1 MIRLTTSAGPMSRS
15 IRATAIH
22 IAAVAAL
29 LTAAACAKKQDTT
42 AAVATAPVERR
53 DITVTAEAT
62 GAVEPINIVEV
73 KSKASGLITRMPVD
87 VGSNVKP
94 GDLLVQIDTHDV
106 QSQYDQ
112 TVAALRAAQ
121 ASLDVAAA
129 QKKRSDALLKEEVIT
144 PQEHETAILQ
154 YANAQASLVKA
165 RTDADIARQRLE
177 DATVRAPVAG
187 TVIDKPV
194 SLGQVITSATSSASG
209 GTTILSMADLSKVRM
224 RALVNETD
232 IGQVQPGQQATVTV
246 DAFPN
251 RRFRGVVEKVEP
263 QAVVQ
268 QSVTMFPVLIS
279 LDNSGGELL
288 PGMNGQVSMLVTQKN
303 GVVAIPADA
312 ARTMRELPAAA
323 QALGLNVDSV
333 RAQMQT
339 QFASAGGGRGQGA
352 GAGVVVAAGDVATG
366 QPVSAANDS
375 GRARR
380 RAGTDGT
387 NGTAAGATAGQT
399 GGRSGR
405 RSQNGGAGVAAV
417 PNGGTGIGSGTS
429 GGRGGSGMSVV
440 FVKDGDKFT
449 PRVVRLGATDFDYT
463 EVLSG
468 LKPGE
473 QVALL
478 GAATLQAQRQQT
490 QDRIRSATSGGLPG
504 TTNAP
509 AGGAG
514 RGRGP

>member
-1 MIRLTTSAGPMSRS
+1 MSRS
-15 IRATAIH
+15 VRAIAVH

-29 LTAAACAKKQDTT
+29 FTAAACAKKQDTT
-42 AAVATAPVERR
+42 V
-53 DITVTAEAT
+53 AEAT

-144 PQEHETAILQ
+144 PQEHETATLQ

-303 GVVAIPADA
+303 GVVAIPTDA

-339 QFASAGGGRGQGA
+339 QLAAAGGGRGQGS
-352 GAGVVVAAGDVATG
+352 GAGVVVAAGDVAAG

-387 NGTAAGATAGQT
+387 NGTAAGATAAQT
-399 GGRSGR
+399 AGRSGR
-405 RSQNGGAGVAAV
+405 RSQNAGAGVAAV
-417 PNGGTGIGSGTS
+417 PNGGTGIGSGTG

-440 FVKDGDKFT
+440 FVKDGNKFT

-478 GAATLQAQRQQT
+478 GAATLQAQRQAT

>member
-1 MIRLTTSAGPMSRS
+1 MIRITPSTELMSRPFHATSAHL
-15 IRATAIH
+15 IAI
-22 IAAVAAL
+22 AVM
-29 LTAAACAKKQDTT
+29 LTASACAKKQTT
-42 AAVATAPVERR
+42 DVAIQTAPVERR
-53 DITVTAEAT
+53 DITVSAEAT

-73 KSKASGLITRMPVD
+73 KSKASGLITKMPVD
-87 VGSNVKP
+87 VGTNVKA

-112 TVAALRAAQ
+112 TIAAQRAAQ
-121 ASLDVAAA
+121 AQLDVASA
-129 QKKRSDALLKEEVIT
+129 QKKRSDELVKEEVIT
-144 PQEHETAILQ
+144 PQEHETATLA
-154 YANAQASLVKA
+154 YANAQASVVKA

-187 TVIDKPV
+187 TVIAKPV

-209 GTTILSMADLSKVRM
+209 GTTILNMADLSKVRM

-279 LDNSGGELL
+279 LDNSDGALL
-288 PGMNGQVSMLVTQKN
+288 PGMNGQVSMLVTQKT

-323 QALGLNVDSV
+323 QALGLNVDTV
-333 RAQMQT
+333 RAKMQT
-339 QFASAGGGRGQGA
+339 QFASAGGGQRGGA
-352 GAGVVVAAGDVATG
+352 VGVATGDVATG
-366 QPVSAANDS
+366 QPVTAPNDTT
-375 GRARR
+375 RR
-380 RAGTDGT
+380 RRR
-387 NGTAAGATAGQT
+387 TAASGTT
-399 GGRSGR
+399 GGT
-405 RSQNGGAGVAAV
+405 GVAAV
-417 PNGGTGIGSGTS
+417 PSGPGAAGGSATGTNGARGTGIGAGGGT
-429 GGRGGSGMSVV
+429 GRGGSGMSVV
-440 FVKDGDKFT
+440 FVKDSGGFT
-449 PRVVRLGATDFDYT
+449 PRVVKLGATDFDYT

-468 LKPGE
+468 LQPGE

-478 GAATLQAQRQQT
+478 GAATLQAQRQAT

-504 TTNAP
+504 ATGGA
-509 AGGAG
+509 AGGA

>member
-1 MIRLTTSAGPMSRS
+1 MIRLTPSTGLMSRS
-15 IRATAIH
+15 VRSITVRV
-22 IAAVAAL
+22 AVLAAL
-29 LTAAACAKKQDTT
+29 AAAGLGACAKKPET
-42 AAVATAPVERR
+42 AVAVQTAPVETR

-144 PQEHETAILQ
+144 PQEHETATLQ

-251 RRFRGVVEKVEP
+251 RRFRGLVEKVEP

-288 PGMNGQVSMLVTQKN
+288 PGMNGQVSMLVAQKN

-339 QFASAGGGRGQGA
+339 QFASAGGTRRQGS
-352 GAGVVVAAGDVATG
+352 GAAVGVATGDVATG
-366 QPVSAANDS
+366 QPVSAPNDS
-375 GRARR
+375 SRARR
-380 RAGTDGT
+380 R
-387 NGTAAGATAGQT
+387 T
-399 GGRSGR
+399 GGT
-405 RSQNGGAGVAAV
+405 GVAAV
-417 PNGGTGIGSGTS
+417 PSAGGGTRAA
-429 GGRGGSGMSVV
+429 GGRGGAGSSIV
-440 FVKDGDKFT
+440 FVKDGNKFL

-478 GAATLQAQRQQT
+478 GAATLQAQRQAT

-504 TTNAP
+504 TSNAP
-509 AGGAG
+509 AGGAA

>member
-1 MIRLTTSAGPMSRS
+1 MTRLTPSTGLMSRS
-15 IRATAIH
+15 VHTSTVRVAVLAALAAAGLGACARKQATAV
-22 IAAVAAL
+22 AV
-29 LTAAACAKKQDTT
+29 Q
-42 AAVATAPVERR
+42 TAPVETR

-121 ASLDVAAA
+121 SQLDVAAA

-144 PQEHETAILQ
+144 PQEHETATLA
-154 YANAQASLVKA
+154 YANAQAALVKA

-187 TVIDKPV
+187 TVIAKPV

-209 GTTILSMADLSKVRM
+209 GTTILNMADLSKVRM

-251 RRFRGVVEKVEP
+251 RRFRGIVEKVEP

-323 QALGLNVDSV
+323 LALGLNVDSV
-333 RAQMQT
+333 RAQMQP
-339 QFASAGGGRGQGA
+339 QFAAGGGRQRNGG
-352 GAGVVVAAGDVATG
+352 GVVVAAGDVATG
-366 QPVSAANDS
+366 QPVSVPNDS

-380 RAGTDGT
+380 AGGTNGTDGT
-387 NGTAAGATAGQT
+387 SGTAARQAGGAGRRGGASGQT
-399 GGRSGR
+399 RGT
-405 RSQNGGAGVAAV
+405 GVAAV
-417 PNGGTGIGSGTS
+417 PNAAGGTGTG

-440 FVKDGDKFT
+440 FVKDGSTFS

-490 QDRIRSATSGGLPG
+490 VDRIRSATGSGMPG

-509 AGGAG
+509 AGGAA

>member
-1 MIRLTTSAGPMSRS
+1 
-15 IRATAIH
+15 
-22 IAAVAAL
+22 
-29 LTAAACAKKQDTT
+29 
-42 AAVATAPVERR
+42 
-53 DITVTAEAT
+53 
-62 GAVEPINIVEV
+62 
-73 KSKASGLITRMPVD
+73 
-87 VGSNVKP
+87 
-94 GDLLVQIDTHDV
+94 
-106 QSQYDQ
+106 
-112 TVAALRAAQ
+112 
-121 ASLDVAAA
+121 
-129 QKKRSDALLKEEVIT
+129 
-144 PQEHETAILQ
+144 
-154 YANAQASLVKA
+154 
-165 RTDADIARQRLE
+165 
-177 DATVRAPVAG
+177 
-187 TVIDKPV
+187 V
-194 SLGQVITSATSSASG
+194 SLGQVITSATASASG
-209 GTTILSMADLSKVRM
+209 GTTILNMADLSKVRM

-279 LDNSGGELL
+279 LDNAGGELL
-288 PGMNGQVSMLVTQKN
+288 PGMNGQVSMLITQKN

-339 QFASAGGGRGQGA
+339 QLASAGGGRGQVGGA
-352 GAGVVVAAGDVATG
+352 AVGVAAGDVATG
-366 QPVSAANDS
+366 QPVVPNDS
-375 GRARR
+375 ARSRR
-380 RAGTDGT
+380 RTGTNGTDGT
-387 NGTAAGATAGQT
+387 SGTAAGTVAGQV
-399 GGRSGR
+399 GGR
-405 RSQNGGAGVAAV
+405 RSGASGQTRGAGVAAV
-417 PNGGTGIGSGTS
+417 PNAGGGTGTG

-440 FVKDGDKFT
+440 FVKDGNKFT

-463 EVLSG
+463 EVVSG

-490 QDRIRSATSGGLPG
+490 QDRIRSATGGGLPG

>member
-1 MIRLTTSAGPMSRS
+1 
-15 IRATAIH
+15 
-22 IAAVAAL
+22 V
-29 LTAAACAKKQDTT
+29 Q
-42 AAVATAPVERR
+42 TAPVERR

-73 KSKASGLITRMPVD
+73 KSKASGLITKMPVD
-87 VGSNVKP
+87 VGSSVKP

-129 QKKRSDALLKEEVIT
+129 QKKRSDALVKEEVIT
-144 PQEHETAILQ
+144 PQEHETATLQ

-288 PGMNGQVSMLVTQKN
+288 PGMNGQVSMLVTQKT

-323 QALGLNVDSV
+323 QALGLNVDTV

-339 QFASAGGGRGQGA
+339 QFASAGAGRGQAGGA
-352 GAGVVVAAGDVATG
+352 AVGVATGDVATG
-366 QPVSAANDS
+366 QPVVPNDS

-380 RAGTDGT
+380 TAGTDGT
-387 NGTAAGATAGQT
+387 SGTAAGTTAGPV
-399 GGRSGR
+399 GGRAGR
-405 RSQNGGAGVAAV
+405 RSGTTGQARGTGVAAV
-417 PNGGTGIGSGTS
+417 PNGAGAGTGTG
-429 GGRGGSGMSVV
+429 GGRGGGGSIV
-440 FVKDGDKFT
+440 FVKDGNKFL

-504 TTNAP
+504 TSNAP
-509 AGGAG
+509 AGGAA

>member
-1 MIRLTTSAGPMSRS
+1 
-15 IRATAIH
+15 
-22 IAAVAAL
+22 
-29 LTAAACAKKQDTT
+29 
-42 AAVATAPVERR
+42 
-53 DITVTAEAT
+53 
-62 GAVEPINIVEV
+62 
-73 KSKASGLITRMPVD
+73 MPVD
-87 VGSNVKP
+87 VGSSVKA

-121 ASLDVAAA
+121 AQLDVAAA

-144 PQEHETAILQ
+144 PQEHETATLA

-165 RTDADIARQRLE
+165 KTDADIARQRLE

-187 TVIDKPV
+187 TVIAKPV

-209 GTTILSMADLSKVRM
+209 GTTILNMADLSKVRM

-279 LDNSGGELL
+279 LDNAGGELL
-288 PGMNGQVSMLVTQKN
+288 PGMNGQVSMLVTQKT
-303 GVVAIPADA
+303 GVVAIPTDA
-312 ARTMRELPAAA
+312 ARTMRELPAVT
-323 QALGLNVDSV
+323 QALGLNLDSV

-339 QFASAGGGRGQGA
+339 QFASAGGGGGGGGGGGRRS
-352 GAGVVVAAGDVATG
+352 GAGVGIATGDVATG
-366 QPVSAANDS
+366 QPVSVPNDS

-380 RAGTDGT
+380 AAGTDGT
-387 NGTAAGATAGQT
+387 SGTAGGAGAGQA
-399 GGRSGR
+399 GGRTGR
-405 RSQNGGAGVAAV
+405 QNGGAGRTGGTGVAAV
-417 PNGGTGIGSGTS
+417 PNGAGGPGTG

-440 FVKDGDKFT
+440 FVKDGSKFS

-468 LKPGE
+468 LKAGE

-490 QDRIRSATSGGLPG
+490 VDRIRSATGSGMPG

-509 AGGAG
+509 AGGAA